1 MAFRPARGRG
11 PRGDDD
17 RADPTGSV
25 RERAVRRQR
34 RGLLV
39 TLVVGVLAVAA
50 TWTVAFSPLLAT
62 RTVDVQG
69 VSLLT
74 PVQVAEAAKVPLGVP
89 LLRQDRRAI
98 ATGVRSLAPVR
109 EVDVVLEWPHTLGI
123 RVAERTPVVAFVV
136 NGGYM
141 LVDGEGAAYAR
152 VPELPEDVLLARGDG
167 AAPGLTAAVGRTLG
181 SLPVDVR
188 EQVRG
193 VVADSPVKVILEL
206 DEKRVVVWGGPEDAE
221 LKTRVLAVL
230 AEQAPS
236 ATVYDVSAPAFPATR

>member
-11 PRGDDD
+11 PRGDED

-89 LLRQDRRAI
+89 LLRQDLRAI

-141 LVDGEGAAYAR
+141 LVDGEGVAYAR
-152 VPELPEDVLLARGDG
+152 VPELPEDVLLARG
-167 AAPGLTAAVGRTLG
+167 TAQPRASPQQWVVRSARCPWTCVSRSGGSWRIPRSRSSSNWTRSESWCGVDPRT
-181 SLPVDVR
+181 
-188 EQVRG
+188 
-193 VVADSPVKVILEL
+193 
-206 DEKRVVVWGGPEDAE
+206 
-221 LKTRVLAVL
+221 
-230 AEQAPS
+230 PS
-236 ATVYDVSAPAFPATR
+236 